1 MDVVFKIDKDSFFG
15 YYFVCIWC
23 FCWIIIRIVYYD
35 INFLLINKIYLLF
48 FGYFLIIR
56 NINVLLNK
64 GVRSFLVGRDSFD
77 DVKINKKDVIVDW
90 GSFGK

>member
-1 MDVVFKIDKDSFFG
+1 MLVLKLIWIFG
-15 YYFVCIWC
+15 CYFVCIWC

>member
-1 MDVVFKIDKDSFFG
+1 MNNILWYKLNF
-15 YYFVCIWC
+15 
-23 FCWIIIRIVYYD
+23 

>member
-1 MDVVFKIDKDSFFG
+1 MLFLKLIRIFG

>member
-1 MDVVFKIDKDSFFG
+1 M
-15 YYFVCIWC
+15 
-23 FCWIIIRIVYYD
+23 
-35 INFLLINKIYLLF
+35 LINKIYLLF

-64 GVRSFLVGRDSFD
+64 GMRSFLVGRDSFD

>member
-1 MDVVFKIDKDSFFG
+1 M
-15 YYFVCIWC
+15 
-23 FCWIIIRIVYYD
+23 
-35 INFLLINKIYLLF
+35 LINKIYLLF

-56 NINVLLNK
+56 NISVLLNK

-77 DVKINKKDVIVDW
+77 DVKINKKDVIVYW

>member
-1 MDVVFKIDKDSFFG
+1 M
-15 YYFVCIWC
+15 
-23 FCWIIIRIVYYD
+23 
-35 INFLLINKIYLLF
+35 LINKIYLLF